1 MMNLLIAIITER
13 YQIVLEQTV
22 PMECIERCVLMNEIE
37 GFVNFL
43 KKFKKQDDE
52 DANKKYYYHF
62 GRYQLDADQKNA
74 ANVEVEGRMRAM
86 MTNVKKIG

>member
-1 MMNLLIAIITER
+1 MNLLIAIITER

-43 KKFKKQDDE
+43 KKFKKQDDD